1 MSAVFTGNGLGLFN
15 TSLDQ
20 LGYGLGQGAG
30 VGQGRDNRYVN
41 VATGNLVWQSADE
54 HLVFR
59 GLTIGLARTY
69 NSLGQISDVGA
80 DGWITG
86 FERRIAL
93 QSGGFNA
100 SGSVMRR
107 YTGDGAYQDFVY
119 QSANVY
125 RSTGGDGAHDTL
137 TWTGDSWVY
146 AEGSSRREER
156 YASQADPIA
165 QGRLT
170 HMRDLRSDGTTP
182 ASWVVIYDANQRI
195 SEIRAEDGTSTGEA
209 MLFGYDAAG
218 RLSSI
223 STREAGVVR
232 HQVAYEYDAQGR
244 LAAVVSDLTVG
255 NTGDNTWSSTA
266 AQNDGRLFR
275 TQYSYEGA
283 SLRLAGVTQ
292 SDGTKAVF
300 TYYADGRLKSASQG
314 DSGQAITYAYAAG
327 STTVTDSL
335 GRSWSYGYDQA
346 GRLTSVTAPAIA
358 GQSDVT
364 AYQYDAAGNLTQ
376 VKTTGGAGILSQVD
390 YLHDAAGNVTWEWD
404 ALGNAV
410 SRSWNSANQLVS
422 VTRYT
427 GIDPDGTGATLPT
440 GGATT
445 RYVYEAQNRLR
456 FAIDALGQV
465 TELTYAT
472 AGNGIGQQSSQRIYL
487 GASYGGSYDL
497 AGLEAW
503 ATAAQK
509 ADSQLSELIYDAW
522 GRLSQRNDY
531 ATVDTSGKGVL
542 DARANVERYTYDA
555 QGLLRQQTVLRGAS
569 RTADG
574 AAPSGSQQIVYAY
587 DGMGRLLST
596 TQRQV
601 SSADTDITTLLTTYA
616 YLDSGHQVLVTD
628 DAGQVVVQTR
638 DSAGRLISVS
648 SRGAVAGVVQ
658 VRTTTNFYDAAGQ
671 LRATE
676 DAAGGRSYLFYDA
689 KGRLEAT
696 VDATGAVSRSYYD
709 AAGRVVGTR
718 GYANRVTTTSW
729 LNAGQVV
736 PTQVDALG
744 LTNNALDHVASR
756 TYDIA
761 GRLLTETDGPESSAT
776 RVVTTYTYDGKG
788 QLLQTR
794 STDAAGTAGTARL
807 HRYFYDPAGRQV
819 GSLDA
824 AGYLTELQYDRA
836 GRVVSQ
842 TRYATVSP
850 SAHWAAGTL
859 VQLRPASNLAQD
871 QTTRFF
877 HDGRGQVVGQLDAEG
892 YLTEW
897 VLDEAGN
904 SRAERRYATALVW
917 GAADTLTTLR
927 SRAGSFREQRMS
939 YNALGQLA
947 TQVNAEG
954 TVTRYSYD
962 DAGRLLKT
970 EVAQGTSEVREGHQR
985 YNVFGELIGELS
997 GEAALQ
1003 VLTGMTEAQL
1013 DAVYAQYGVRHGYDV
1028 LGRRIETIDVA
1039 GNRSWYFYNAAGQQ
1053 TFAVRGVADENSLAN
1068 ALGEVTEQ
1076 RYNAFGQ
1083 ATDAV
1088 SYTGR
1093 IRLSVAG
1100 SRSSVEAA
1108 LSTLSY
1114 VAATDSRRQYTYTN
1128 RGQLASSIDAEG
1140 GIRQYSYD
1148 AFGDLRVEQSWVGT
1162 SSATTTQYRYDL
1174 RGLQT
1179 RVIEAVGS
1187 ALEREQ
1193 SVTLDAFGRIT
1204 TSTDARGSLRTQTY
1218 DRLGRQLT
1226 SQQVVGSRPE
1236 STSISY
1242 DAYGRV
1248 LSSTDAMGRVTQQVH
1263 DDAARSVTITS
1274 PEGVVVTTLHNRH
1287 GQSIRITDAL
1297 GYSEYVYNRDGQLTA
1312 EQRKTASGAVVTSQ
1326 SNQYDA
1332 ARGLL
1337 LATVD
1342 GSGRRVEFRYDAA
1355 GRVLQRIEDPAG
1367 MALLTQYAY
1376 DGQGR
1381 QLSVTDASGRL
1392 TEYSYDREG
1401 RLVQVARDPAGLK
1414 MLTRYAYDVAG
1425 RAITLVEGS
1434 GSLARTTQYQ
1444 YDLLGRRIAEV
1455 VDPGTGRLNLTT
1467 SYAYDAADNLIRRT
1481 DANGQVTRFYYDAA
1495 NRLVYTVNPL
1505 GALTKNW
1512 YDAAGRVVATRAFLQ
1527 ATDAS
1532 TLEDASTIAQI
1543 DLRLAWNPADK
1554 LTYFV
1559 FDGDGRVRWTLRA
1572 NGEVE
1577 ESSFDAAGRLIANRN
1592 YATKFTISTALAN
1605 KLLAGT
1611 VVPGEITATRNDA
1624 LDQRTYR
1631 VLDAAGQPRLLVDG
1645 QGNVKQLQY
1654 DLAGRL
1660 VGTLAYSRPAV
1671 LTAELRAQLEAGSA
1685 TIAGILAVVTA
1696 DAAKDMV
1703 EYRVHDAAGRLRY
1716 SIDAIGAV
1724 HETLLDGSG
1733 KVYGERGYAVPLIVT
1748 TALRGKLQAG
1758 TATAAEI
1765 AALLAP
1771 NINDARNTESYSILD
1786 AAGQARYTVKIVAD
1800 IAGARSA
1807 YISELRYDTLGR
1819 VYESIEREARVG
1831 ESALTPVIAAL
1842 RDGSAQI
1849 SSVSG
1854 WIGTTLRRIA
1864 WVRDA
1869 AGRVRYTA
1877 TLGANSLWYVSEQRL
1892 DAAGQVVADI
1902 KYAGPVALGNT
1913 RTEATMQ
1920 AAVTTAGGD
1929 AAAQQ
1934 RITRYVRDAAGQ
1946 LRYQIDDAGAVVEYR
1961 YDGAGRV
1968 VETRQYA
1975 VLISTNTAATE
1986 AAVAT
1991 AVAAQTGSNVR
2002 VSKTAYDAGSQVAKT
2017 TDAAG
2022 NVEEFAY
2029 DGIGRRI
2036 SYKNKLGNQWTYAY
2050 DAAGRLTQEVSP
2062 KVVVASAG
2070 LDGAVATVS
2079 RSITTA
2085 IAYDALGNVISRTE
2099 DAAGTVSRTTQYQY
2113 DNRGNQ
2119 VRIVFPDAWRINAA
2133 GQFEASGQAPSID
2146 VVYDALGRAVVQKDV
2161 NGSYS
2166 YKVYDSLDRVAFEV
2180 DSDGYVTGYTYNA
2193 FGEVTQLRRYTKAIS
2208 TADIAGFVPGKPL
2221 LLSDMTATV
2230 IVTNTNDRILTTT
2243 YDTRGL
2249 KATVK
2254 QQTITYTQLSGATA
2268 TASPT
2273 TQFTYNGFGELVRTS
2288 VLLDEAAN
2296 LWADSWQYYDD
2307 LGRTVLTVDAEGYV
2321 TGTRYN
2327 AMGEAVEVREYA
2339 RALSPTAQAALTTE
2353 TPPANPAAGEAGIG
2367 YDRVVAYTYDV
2378 MGRKQ
2383 SETVLRRFDR
2393 ADGSQGARNVVTQ
2406 WNYDAAGQMVM
2417 VDLDGQ
2423 QSRTSYDAMGRV
2435 SALQE
2440 AAQLR
2445 LVSNA
2450 ESQLLGTT
2458 AVDLGAQG
2466 LYVLSSAY
2474 TAMAYDA
2481 FGNAVRV
2488 IRYANGLQQGQSSP
2502 VGDSV
2507 NDQVSV
2513 TAYDRQGR
2521 AVMNR
2526 DALGQQVFLQYDASD
2541 HVVHSWYTLTGNDG
2555 RTTAVHSYYSYDG
2568 AGRQLSSRTQRDGA
2582 ATPDQLEVVR
2592 YNAFGEIVAKGNDD
2606 AAGATL
2612 PATYQY
2618 DRAGNLISTNAEG
2631 GSVRQYGYNLAGYQ
2645 VREQHAVYN
2654 GTGTTTAATRY
2665 ITDRLGRTTGMVLP
2679 SNTADANQV
2688 NYLSQVVDRWG
2699 NVLQLVDPRGY
2710 QTTNQY
2716 NDRNQLVKQVLPL
2729 VKVVT
2734 NTAAGTWARPE
2745 LSWSYD
2751 ELGRLV
2757 ASRDGNGNITRYEY
2771 DGAGKKTK
2779 VIDANGNITQ
2789 TAYDVLGRERF
2800 VQNALGYVTFKQYDR
2815 LDRVT
2820 AHGDYLPNS
2829 AGSARTKKVLESYV
2843 LNQNGQR
2850 LQSTNAAN
2858 NTYKY
2863 DYDSQ
2868 GQLIRSQTPMG
2879 VVMEYAYDLGGRRSL
2894 ERYALSHA
2902 NVVDRDGETVRTNEQ
2917 TWDYDYFGRLIDHND
2932 LSGRDYNYI
2941 YDAASGQLIKE
2952 TNSSGLDRSTT
2963 YFANGQVQSVQEVGG
2978 GSYNYAYDQAGNR
2991 ILEQIQVTDSRGKV
3005 FNLKTQIVYDSHN
3018 RLQRVVQD
3026 DVSNNQRVFELSYDY
3041 DAAGNRTHVV
3051 ARSGYGENSLPIT
3064 VTNAAPEVIGLP
3076 PNRTVRTGVESQFRV
3091 RLSDLFRDPE
3101 GKALSVTAGQVSAG
3115 ALTALP
3121 AWLTYSVDVNSGEA
3135 VFQAAAGSSAANNQT
3150 FRLRLTANDG
3160 SATALVEFNLNVR
3173 ANTAP
3178 ELKPGA
3184 TTTVAIKTGRP
3195 WAMEMPVDSYFLDQ
3209 DVGDSL
3215 KLTGS
3220 ISPAGSGLILDAS
3233 NPSVLRLSGTAPV
3246 TGTYTLTLVA
3256 TDQLGATRSRTVSL
3270 NVAPNAAPT
3279 VVAAIPAQETTRGHS
3294 FILEKNVAQVFVD
3307 SQGDAFSVT
3316 ASLDNGLPLPPWLNF
3331 SFKNDQ
3337 AVPQLLFN
3345 GEVPASIADGTVYT
3359 IRLTA
3364 TDVEGAVSTT
3374 TFTLKVFANRAPTVK
3389 TTLPSQSLRVYDTVS
3404 LKFDIA
3410 SIFADADGDAMVFD
3424 LVHPNGSDKTGWLK
3438 LTVDHSTGKFSLTG
3452 TATTSGSYSVQ
3463 IRARDTEGATSV
3475 VSMALEIRP
3484 ETGPVRNPAVPVYD
3498 QLVKIGRGF
3507 SFVLPSNMFTDAEN
3521 DPISLS
3527 LSVVIPNEYMLDTV
3541 PPTPMYEIYY
3551 EPLPSWMSFNPTTRV
3566 VSGTVPP
3573 GTSVHSFMLRVS
3585 ASSGRLSVSGGDRVG
3600 AANNALDS
3608 DIKIDVVPF
3617 INAAPTYSSG
3627 SLPNRAIVH
3636 GGAVDLALPANAFIE
3651 PDGDAL
3657 TYTAEVLVG
3666 SAWVSLSTL
3675 GLAINSST
3683 GRITGTASNLLQ
3695 TSYSVRIVARDPQG
3709 LSATG
3714 TFAFTVTNTAPVAA
3728 TIPAQT
3734 FGRNVSST
3742 FSLASYF
3749 SDVNGD
3755 ALTFTAAG
3763 LPTGLSISS
3772 GGLISGSATAAL
3784 GAYTV
3789 TVTAADG
3796 RGGTVSKAFTL
3807 IVANSAPTAPAI
3819 ANQTATA
3826 GAAWSFTVPAF
3837 TDPNGDALTYTV
3849 SGLPSW
3855 MSFNATT
3862 RVLSGTSTAVG
3873 SWTVTVTAT
3882 DPAGASV
3889 SKAFTVTTPNTAP
3902 VAGTIPAQSMARN
3915 VASSLSVAGYF
3926 TDANGDALT
3935 FTATGLPAGL
3945 AISTAGVISGT
3956 PTAALGNVT
3965 VTVTAADG
3973 RGGTVSKAFTLTI
3986 ANTAP
3991 TAPAIANQTAAV
4003 GAAWSFTAPAF
4014 SDANGDALTYTI
4026 SGMPSWMS
4034 FNASTRVLSGTPKP
4048 VGTWTITLTATDPSG
4063 AAVSKAFTVTTP
4075 NVAPTAGTVPNQS
4088 LARNIAG
4095 SISVAAHFADANG
4108 DALTFTASGL
4118 PTGLSIS
4125 TAGVISGTPTAALGA
4140 YTVTVTAA
4148 DGRGGTVSKAFTL
4161 TVANSAPTAPAIA
4174 NQTATAGAA
4183 WSFTVPAFS
4192 DLNGDALTYTVTGLP
4207 SWMSF
4212 NATTRVLSGT
4222 STAVGSWTVT
4232 VTATDPAGA
4241 SVSKAFTVT
4250 TPNVAPV
4257 VGTIPA
4263 QSMARNVASS
4273 LSVAGY
4279 FTDANS
4285 DALTF
4290 TATGLPAGLA
4300 ISTAGVISGTPTAAL
4315 GNVTVTVTAAD
4326 GRGGTVS
4333 KAFTLTI
4340 ANTAPTAPAIAN
4352 QAAAVGAAWSF
4363 TAPAFS
4369 DANGDALTY
4378 TISGMP
4384 SWMSFNASTRV
4395 LSGTPKPVGTWTITL
4410 TATDPSG
4417 AAVSKAFKVTTPNVA
4432 PTAGTVP
4439 NQSLARNIAG
4449 SISVAAHFADAN
4461 GDALTF
4467 TASGLPTG
4475 LSISTAGVISGTP
4488 TAALGAYTVTVTAAD
4503 GRGGTV
4509 SKAFTLT
4516 VANSAPTAPT
4526 IANQTATAGAAWSF
4540 TVPAFTD
4547 PNGDALTYT
4556 VTGLPSWMS
4565 FNATTRVLSGAAKP
4579 AGSWTIT
4586 VTATDPSNAAISKS
4600 FTVTTPNVAPVVAA
4614 AIPAQ
4619 TASRNITWSYQI
4631 PAGTFSDINGDTL
4644 TYSVTGLPAGITFT
4658 PATRTLSGKATVAPG
4673 AYTLVVTAADGNG
4686 GTRATNLVLNVTNS
4700 VPKYAGTLVARTAQN
4715 GESVNWVLPAGA
4727 FTDPNGDALT
4737 YSLMVQRPGY
4747 QETYWEPKEAAWMVR
4762 WIEPEW
4768 ITVSSPV
4775 INASTGAITGVL
4787 PLFYAPVS
4795 PVNGT
4800 GGGPQPWM
4808 AIRITATD
4816 SYGAS
4821 VSGEF
4826 SADINVAPKGSSPG
4840 NKTIKSNVAWSLTVP
4855 AFTDDNNDALT
4866 YSISGLPAGLSFNA
4880 TTRVISGAVA
4890 TAGAYTITITANDG
4904 KGGVGSTSFVLTVQA
4919 NTAPTA
4925 PTIPNQTGTV
4935 GTAYSYQIPAFSD
4948 ADNDVLTYSAS
4959 GLPAGMSFNAST
4971 RTLSGTP
4978 TTAATSSIVITAT
4991 DGRGGSVSKTFSM
5004 TVSTAVVPNRAPVVN
5019 KQAASPSYHFYSTNR
5034 WVVYPEGFTLPADSF
5049 KDPDNNPLTYTVI
5062 QKPAWLSYSYS
5073 ASSGHG
5079 FSGVYNGSS
5088 SYSIHN
5094 ITIRAT
5100 DPSGAYVDM
5109 TFTVSAEYDY
5119 NDPTN
5124 PTDPRRVVLSEPQEF
5139 VASDELLMVEDL
5151 EQPQAGTM
5159 AALAAPA
5166 ANIQESWYS
5175 YSKLNQMVVSGGVLE
5190 NGLVVAK
5197 KDYSSYA
5204 NVYDAAGN
5212 AIAQTQWR
5220 SNGAGGWRTTITHHS
5235 FSLRGEL
5242 LLTFNEV
5249 DLGGTVSPGVIER
5262 RTYDDA
5268 GRTTQVLRYYT
5279 PGQLIHWVDWERTPM
5294 RTNVGGMLYSAE
5306 QTSYDDDGRVLRKV
5320 MRERPSETMSRAPI
5334 GSNAEWTFPEWIY
5347 LLGLET
5353 PASQYSDVSVLTETT
5368 MVTYTDGNNGYDE
5381 AGRVKTYSYHGKGYI
5396 HTYNYA
5402 YTGWDSYREQSVTGT
5417 STSNSYKTTTT
5428 ISTYDNGGR
5437 QTELR
5442 EKTVGVTMDDRVRS
5456 FALDGN
5462 GQIISRRDGTVT
5474 SGNVF
5479 QQKNAQGQAAT
5490 GNVLGYMNQR
5500 NVYANGQQVAGLN
5513 EGGKIDVLSRLT
5525 AFSNSDAGKTQVVV
5539 QAGDTLR
5546 SVAQRI
5552 YGNENLWYIIAEANA
5567 LSSDGDLV
5575 AGASLTV
5582 PEVKTSS
5589 NDANTFKPYNPGEIT
5604 GPTTPSLPYIPPP
5617 SGGGCGTLGMVIM
5630 IVVIIAVT
5638 IWTAG
5643 TASAAAGSAMTGAA
5657 QAGGATAFA
5666 STATVT
5672 TAAGATTTATLTTA
5686 GAVTAGA
5693 VGGAVGAAA
5702 GMAVGTALGS
5712 MMGVASFSW
5721 RGVASAA
5728 VTGAITGGFGTYA
5741 NAVQIPEAARAISGA
5756 VAGTGGVY
5764 TGQKVAGLDASFSW
5778 RSVAISAVANGL
5790 AGRVAPNVAKG
5801 LDVRSK
5807 FGLDLT
5813 YGLVGGGIS
5822 SGLRAMDGDT
5832 LHKSDYLHVMA
5843 DAFGNALGSK
5853 LHRDSQGLPVA
5864 AQNSRS
5870 INAEL
5875 QSQSE
5880 AELIDKIDTRLA
5892 ADVGLMA
5899 VSGRTGND
5907 YKQDQAELRDLLATV
5922 AADPEGMTPGLE
5934 RRFRELSGIAAY
5946 EARNIE
5952 LTDAQ
5957 VNMNTWMGHIKLLPK
5972 VAGIY
5977 ASELSVPTLGATRA
5991 EIAEWRSLY
6000 EQVDAAVQG
6009 VAPHPH
6015 QIQESGSVL
6024 EITRVLSADE
6034 ADRAIAA
6041 AVDAGIARDGRAIV
6055 NTFLVAPALGALG
6068 AAVSPLG
6075 MSAYG
6080 AYEAKVSWD
6089 AGNKKTAL
6097 ALGALSALG
6106 LRASWGM
6113 PGRGVL
6119 SREAADLGAE
6129 YAPVLRGFGTPGPS
6143 APLMGS
6149 PRSQLGA
6156 VGDLERLKPLGSSG
6170 ADRIPQKVA
6179 VADDAIPYSARSFG
6193 EVLEAKYPGRVGS
6206 RTLPGAYQK
6215 NVGLAGTRHQTSRIV
6230 FDSRGF
6236 PIFDDVAVFDTRI
6249 AARYS
6254 SVENSGAHMRA
6265 ATRDLREAIAR
6276 GEVKTSQFTA
6286 DQLRAIQGGKAYIPD
6301 LTWHHHQDIGR
6312 MQLIPFKVHQQTG
6325 HIGGY
6330 EMWFR

>member
-30 VGQGRDNRYVN
+30 VGQGRENRYLN

-69 NSLGQISDVGA
+69 NSLGEISDVGA

-107 YTGDGAYQDFVY
+107 YTGDGAHQDFVY

-125 RSTGGDGAHDTL
+125 RSTDGDGAHDTL
-137 TWTGDSWVY
+137 TWTGDHWIY
-146 AEGSSRREER
+146 AEGSSRREEQ
-156 YASQADPIA
+156 YASQADPVE

-170 HMRDLRSDGTTP
+170 HIRDLRSDGTTP

-218 RLSSI
+218 HLSSI

-244 LAAVVSDLTVG
+244 LAAVVSDLTIG

-275 TQYSYEGA
+275 TQYSYEGT

-314 DSGQAITYAYAAG
+314 DSGQVITYAYAAG

-335 GRSWSYGYDQA
+335 GRSWIYGYDQA
-346 GRLTSVTAPAIA
+346 GQLTSVTAPAIA

-376 VKTTGGAGILSQVD
+376 VKTTGGTGILSQVD

-422 VTRYT
+422 VTHYT
-427 GIDPDGTGATLPT
+427 GIDPDGAGATLPT

-445 RYVYEAQNRLR
+445 RYVYDAQSRLR

-465 TELTYAT
+465 SELTYAT
-472 AGNGIGQQSSQRIYL
+472 AGNGIGQKSSQRIYL
-487 GASYGGSYDL
+487 GASYAGSYEL

-509 ADSQLSELIYDAW
+509 AESQLSELIYDAW

-531 ATVDTSGKGVL
+531 AAVDASGMGVL

-574 AAPSGSQQIVYAY
+574 AAPSGSQQIVYTY

-601 SSADTDITTLLTTYA
+601 GSTDTDITTLLTTYA

-709 AAGRVVGTR
+709 AAGRIVGTR
-718 GYANRVTTTSW
+718 SYANRVTTTSW
-729 LNAGQVV
+729 VSAGQVV

-756 TYDIA
+756 TYDTA

-776 RVVTTYTYDGKG
+776 RIVTTYTYDGKG

-807 HRYFYDPAGRQV
+807 QRYFYDPAGRQV

-850 SAHWAAGTL
+850 PAHWAAGTL
-859 VQLRPASNLAQD
+859 VQLRPASNPEQD

-877 HDGRGQVVGQLDAEG
+877 HDGRGQLVGQLDAEG
-892 YLTEW
+892 YLTQW

-917 GAADTLTTLR
+917 GAADTLTTLL
-927 SRAGSFREQRMS
+927 SRAGSFREKRMS

-947 TQVNAEG
+947 TQVNVEG

-970 EVAQGTSEVREGHQR
+970 EVAQGTSEVREGHKR

-1003 VLTGMTEAQL
+1003 VLPDMTEAQL
-1013 DAVYAQYGVRHGYDV
+1013 DAVYAQYGLRHGYDV
-1028 LGRRIETIDVA
+1028 LGRRIETIDAA
-1039 GNRSWYFYNAAGQQ
+1039 GNRSWYFYNAGGQQ
-1053 TFAVRGVADENSLAN
+1053 TFVVRGVADENNLAN

-1083 ATDAV
+1083 ATDAI

-1093 IRLSVAG
+1093 ITLSVAG

-1114 VAATDSRRQYTYTN
+1114 VATTDAHRQYTYTN

-1162 SSATTTQYRYDL
+1162 SSATTTQYHYDL
-1174 RGLQT
+1174 RGLQI

-1236 STSISY
+1236 STSVSY
-1242 DAYGRV
+1242 DAYDRV

-1287 GQSIRITDAL
+1287 GQSIRITDAQ
-1297 GYSEYVYNRDGQLTA
+1297 GYSEYVYNRDGQLSA
-1312 EQRKTASGAVVTSQ
+1312 EQRKTASGAVVTLQ

-1367 MALLTQYAY
+1367 MALVTQYAY

-1401 RLVQVARDPAGLK
+1401 RLVQVARDPAGLG
-1414 MLTRYAYDVAG
+1414 MLTRYSYDVAG
-1425 RAITLVEGS
+1425 RTITLVEGS

-1495 NRLVYTVNPL
+1495 NRLVYTVDPL

-1559 FDGDGRVRWTLRA
+1559 IDGDGRVRWTLRA

-1577 ESSFDAAGRLIANRN
+1577 ESSFDVAGRLIANRN
-1592 YATKFTISTALAN
+1592 YATKFTISTALASR
-1605 KLLAGT
+1605 LLAGT

-1660 VGTLAYSRPAV
+1660 AGTLAYSRPAV

-1696 DAAKDMV
+1696 DATKDMV

-1733 KVYGERGYAVPLIVT
+1733 KVYGERGYAVPLTIT

-1771 NINDARNTESYSILD
+1771 NIEDARNTESYSILD

-2099 DAAGTVSRTTQYQY
+2099 DAAGTVPRTTQYQY

-2119 VRIVFPDAWRINAA
+2119 VRIVFPDAWRVNAA
-2133 GQFEASGQAPSID
+2133 GQFEASGQALSID

-2180 DSDGYVTGYTYNA
+2180 DADGYVTGYTYNA

-2654 GTGTTTAATRY
+2654 GTGTTTAVTRY

-2679 SNTADANQV
+2679 SNTIDANQV

-2716 NDRNQLVKQVLPL
+2716 NDRDQLVKQVLPL

-2734 NTAAGTWARPE
+2734 NSAAGTWMRPE
-2745 LSWSYD
+2745 RSWSYD

-2757 ASRDGNGNITRYEY
+2757 ASRDGNGNTTRYEY
-2771 DGAGKKTK
+2771 DGAGKKIK
-2779 VIDANGNITQ
+2779 VIDANGSITQ
-2789 TAYDVLGRERF
+2789 MAYDVLGRERL

-2829 AGSARTKKVLESYV
+2829 AGSARTKMVLESYV

-2932 LSGRDYNYI
+2932 LSGRDYNYT

-2978 GSYNYAYDQAGNR
+2978 GTYNYAYDQAGNR
-2991 ILEQIQVTDSRGKV
+2991 ILEQIQVTDSRGKF

-3026 DVSNNQRVFELSYDY
+3026 DVSNNQRVFELGYDY

-3051 ARSGYGENSLPIT
+3051 ARSGYGENSLPIP
-3064 VTNAAPEVIGLP
+3064 VANAAPEVIGLP
-3076 PNRTVRTGVESQFRV
+3076 SNRTVRTGVESQFRV

-3115 ALTALP
+3115 VLTALP

-3160 SATALVEFNLNVR
+3160 GATAQVEFDLNVR

-3178 ELKPGA
+3178 ELRPGA

-3215 KLTGS
+3215 KLTGN

-3233 NPSVLRLSGTAPV
+3233 NPSVLRLSGMAPA

-3256 TDQLGATRSRTVSL
+3256 TDQLGATRSRTISL
-3270 NVAPNAAPT
+3270 KVAVNAAPT
-3279 VVAAIPAQETTRGHS
+3279 VVAGIPAQQETRGHS
-3294 FILEKNVAQVFVD
+3294 FILEKDLSQVFVD
-3307 SQGDAFSVT
+3307 NQGDSFNVT

-3331 SFKNDQ
+3331 SFKNNQ
-3337 AVPQLLFN
+3337 AVPQLLFS
-3345 GEVPASIADGTVYT
+3345 GDIPKAIADGTIYT

-3364 TDVEGAVSTT
+3364 TDVDGASSST
-3374 TFTLKVFANRAPTVK
+3374 TFTLKVLANRAPTVVSS
-3389 TTLPSQSLRVYDTVS
+3389 LPSQELRVGQAVTLQLSAASLFSDPDSDAMSYELLHPDGVANTGWMKLSVDQETGQLTLNGTPTVIGSFSVQLRARDIEGATSLVTMTLQVKGDNAPVRNGSVPLYDQVVKIGRAFT
-3404 LKFDIA
+3404 IA
-3410 SIFADADGDAMVFD
+3410 LPAGLFTDADGDQVSIGLRKAELVSEFWDGTNPGWITWVDLTSLPEWMVFD
-3424 LVHPNGSDKTGWLK
+3424 A
-3438 LTVDHSTGKFSLTG
+3438 
-3452 TATTSGSYSVQ
+3452 ATRT
-3463 IRARDTEGATSV
+3463 I
-3475 VSMALEIRP
+3475 
-3484 ETGPVRNPAVPVYD
+3484 
-3498 QLVKIGRGF
+3498 
-3507 SFVLPSNMFTDAEN
+3507 
-3521 DPISLS
+3521 
-3527 LSVVIPNEYMLDTV
+3527 
-3541 PPTPMYEIYY
+3541 
-3551 EPLPSWMSFNPTTRV
+3551 
-3566 VSGTVPP
+3566 SGTVPA
-3573 GTSVHSFMLRVS
+3573 GTSPQEFVIKVIANDGRKSSYTPRPIGQNEDLGAKGN
-3585 ASSGRLSVSGGDRVG
+3585 AS
-3600 AANNALDS
+3600 DS
-3608 DIKIDVVPF
+3608 DFYISVVPF
-3617 INAAPTYSSG
+3617 TNSAPVYTAG
-3627 SLPNRAIVH
+3627 ALPNRTVKHGDAIDFSMPP
-3636 GGAVDLALPANAFIE
+3636 GSFTE

-3657 TYTAEVLVG
+3657 TYSAEVLVG
-3666 SAWVSLSTL
+3666 GVWVSISSM
-3675 GLAINSST
+3675 GLAINAST
-3683 GRITGTASNLLQ
+3683 GRITGTANNLVQ
-3695 TSYSVRIVARDPQG
+3695 TSYSARVIARDPQG
-3709 LSATG
+3709 ASAVG
-3714 TFAFTVTNTAPVAA
+3714 SFTFFTANTAPTV
-3728 TIPAQT
+3728 TSIPAQT
-3734 FGRNVSST
+3734 VGRNAASS
-3742 FSLASYF
+3742 FGVANYF

-3755 ALTFTAAG
+3755 VLTFSAAG
-3763 LPTGLSISS
+3763 LPAGLSISS
-3772 GGLISGSATAAL
+3772 VGVISGAATASL

-3789 TVTAADG
+3789 TVTAVDG
-3796 RGGTVSKAFTL
+3796 RGGTVSSVFTL
-3807 IVANSAPTAPAI
+3807 TVANSAPVAPAI
-3819 ANQTATA
+3819 ANQTAAA
-3826 GAAWSFTVPAF
+3826 GSAWSFTLPVF

-3849 SGLPSW
+3849 SG
-3855 MSFNATT
+3855 
-3862 RVLSGTSTAVG
+3862 
-3873 SWTVTVTAT
+3873 
-3882 DPAGASV
+3882 
-3889 SKAFTVTTPNTAP
+3889 TP
-3902 VAGTIPAQSMARN
+3902 G
-3915 VASSLSVAGYF
+3915 
-3926 TDANGDALT
+3926 
-3935 FTATGLPAGL
+3935 
-3945 AISTAGVISGT
+3945 
-3956 PTAALGNVT
+3956 
-3965 VTVTAADG
+3965 
-3973 RGGTVSKAFTLTI
+3973 
-3986 ANTAP
+3986 
-3991 TAPAIANQTAAV
+3991 
-4003 GAAWSFTAPAF
+4003 
-4014 SDANGDALTYTI
+4014 
-4026 SGMPSWMS
+4026 WMS
-4034 FNASTRVLSGTPKP
+4034 FNASTRVLGGTPKE
-4048 VGTWTITLTATDPSG
+4048 V
-4063 AAVSKAFTVTTP
+4063 
-4075 NVAPTAGTVPNQS
+4075 
-4088 LARNIAG
+4088 
-4095 SISVAAHFADANG
+4095 
-4108 DALTFTASGL
+4108 
-4118 PTGLSIS
+4118 
-4125 TAGVISGTPTAALGA
+4125 
-4140 YTVTVTAA
+4140 
-4148 DGRGGTVSKAFTL
+4148 
-4161 TVANSAPTAPAIA
+4161 
-4174 NQTATAGAA
+4174 
-4183 WSFTVPAFS
+4183 
-4192 DLNGDALTYTVTGLP
+4192 
-4207 SWMSF
+4207 
-4212 NATTRVLSGT
+4212 
-4222 STAVGSWTVT
+4222 
-4232 VTATDPAGA
+4232 
-4241 SVSKAFTVT
+4241 
-4250 TPNVAPV
+4250 
-4257 VGTIPA
+4257 
-4263 QSMARNVASS
+4263 
-4273 LSVAGY
+4273 
-4279 FTDANS
+4279 
-4285 DALTF
+4285 
-4290 TATGLPAGLA
+4290 
-4300 ISTAGVISGTPTAAL
+4300 
-4315 GNVTVTVTAAD
+4315 
-4326 GRGGTVS
+4326 
-4333 KAFTLTI
+4333 
-4340 ANTAPTAPAIAN
+4340 
-4352 QAAAVGAAWSF
+4352 
-4363 TAPAFS
+4363 
-4369 DANGDALTY
+4369 
-4378 TISGMP
+4378 
-4384 SWMSFNASTRV
+4384 
-4395 LSGTPKPVGTWTITL
+4395 
-4410 TATDPSG
+4410 
-4417 AAVSKAFKVTTPNVA
+4417 
-4432 PTAGTVP
+4432 
-4439 NQSLARNIAG
+4439 
-4449 SISVAAHFADAN
+4449 
-4461 GDALTF
+4461 
-4467 TASGLPTG
+4467 
-4475 LSISTAGVISGTP
+4475 
-4488 TAALGAYTVTVTAAD
+4488 
-4503 GRGGTV
+4503 
-4509 SKAFTLT
+4509 
-4516 VANSAPTAPT
+4516 
-4526 IANQTATAGAAWSF
+4526 
-4540 TVPAFTD
+4540 
-4547 PNGDALTYT
+4547 
-4556 VTGLPSWMS
+4556 
-4565 FNATTRVLSGAAKP
+4565 
-4579 AGSWTIT
+4579 GSWTIT
-4586 VTATDPSNAAISKS
+4586 VTANDPAGAAVSKS
-4600 FTVTTPNVAPVVAA
+4600 FTVTTPNVAPVVSV

-4619 TASRNITWSYQI
+4619 SASRNIAWTYQI
-4631 PAGTFSDINGDTL
+4631 PAATFSDVNGDLLTYSVSGLPAGLGFTTATRTLAGSPTAPPGTYTIIVTATDGNGGSRSTNLVLNILNTAPTYVGGLTAKLAQEGQAVSWAMPAGAFKDANGDGISYSLKIHRPGYMEVYWDATEAAYLSRWVESVWIDAYSLTINASTGTISGTPPLFYEPATQNSYGKVQPNYAVKVVATDPYGATAEGVFSVTVNLAPVGPVPRAQTIKSRVAWSLTLSEFSDANGDTL
-4644 TYSVTGLPAGITFT
+4644 TYAV
-4658 PATRTLSGKATVAPG
+4658 
-4673 AYTLVVTAADGNG
+4673 
-4686 GTRATNLVLNVTNS
+4686 
-4700 VPKYAGTLVARTAQN
+4700 
-4715 GESVNWVLPAGA
+4715 
-4727 FTDPNGDALT
+4727 
-4737 YSLMVQRPGY
+4737 
-4747 QETYWEPKEAAWMVR
+4747 
-4762 WIEPEW
+4762 
-4768 ITVSSPV
+4768 
-4775 INASTGAITGVL
+4775 
-4787 PLFYAPVS
+4787 
-4795 PVNGT
+4795 
-4800 GGGPQPWM
+4800 
-4808 AIRITATD
+4808 
-4816 SYGAS
+4816 
-4821 VSGEF
+4821 
-4826 SADINVAPKGSSPG
+4826 
-4840 NKTIKSNVAWSLTVP
+4840 
-4855 AFTDDNNDALT
+4855 
-4866 YSISGLPAGLSFNA
+4866 SGLPAGLTFNSS
-4880 TTRVISGAVA
+4880 TRVISGSAQNP
-4890 TAGAYTITITANDG
+4890 GNYTVTISANDG
-4904 KGGVGSTSFVLTVQA
+4904 KGGVGTTSFVLTVQA
-4919 NTAPTA
+4919 NTAPSA
-4925 PTIPNQTGTV
+4925 PSIPNLVGTV
-4935 GTAYSYQIPAFSD
+4935 GTAMSYLVPAFSD
-4948 ADNDVLTYSAS
+4948 ADSDVLTYSAS
-4959 GLPAGMSFNAST
+4959 GLPAGITFNAAS
-4971 RTLSGTP
+4971 RTVSGTP
-4978 TTAATSSIVITAT
+4978 TVAGTYSIVITAN
-4991 DGRGGSVSKTFSM
+4991 DGRGGSVTGTLVL
-5004 TVSTAVVPNRAPVVN
+5004 TVNNVVVPNRKPVIN
-5019 KQAASPSYHFYSTNR
+5019 KQAASPAHTFYSTNR
-5034 WVVYPEGFTLPADSF
+5034 YIVYPESFYLPVDSF
-5049 KDPDNNPLTYTVI
+5049 ADPDNNPLTYSIV
-5062 QKPAWLSYSYS
+5062 QKPSWLTYTFD
-5073 ASSGHG
+5073 AVRGHTFYG
-5079 FSGVYNGSS
+5079 KYPGTTPYISTA
-5088 SYSIHN
+5088 
-5094 ITIRAT
+5094 ITIRAA

-5109 TFTVSAEYDY
+5109 TFSVAGQYDY
-5119 NDPTN
+5119 YDPWN
-5124 PTDPRRVVLSEPQEF
+5124 PTDPLRVVVPGQQLFSAGEEVPAAGGQD
-5139 VASDELLMVEDL
+5139 ST
-5151 EQPQAGTM
+5151 QA
-5159 AALAAPA
+5159 ADAVALATTV
-5166 ANIQESWYS
+5166 ANSQEAWYS
-5175 YSKLNQMVVSGGVLE
+5175 YSKLNQAVVSGGVVE
-5190 NGLVVAK
+5190 NGQIVVAK
-5197 KDYSSYA
+5197 NYSSYS
-5204 NVYDAAGN
+5204 NIYDAVGN
-5212 AIAQTQWR
+5212 SVAQTQLRQNGDGSWR
-5220 SNGAGGWRTTITHHS
+5220 ATIIQHN

-5242 LLTFNEV
+5242 LLTFGEV
-5249 DLGGTVSPGVIER
+5249 DLNAASRARVVER
-5262 RTYDDA
+5262 RAYDDA
-5268 GRTTQVLRYYT
+5268 GRTIQQLRYFS
-5279 PGQLIHWVDWERTPM
+5279 PGTIYRWVDRERTPLSM
-5294 RTNVGGMLYSAE
+5294 DVSGMLSSAE
-5306 QTSYDDDGRVLRKV
+5306 LTTYDADGRLVAKV
-5320 MRERPSETMSRAPI
+5320 IKERSDRLVRLAPY
-5334 GSNAEWTFPEWIY
+5334 GSNVEWSFPEW
-5347 LLGLET
+5347 LQELESGGGLD
-5353 PASQYSDVSVLTETT
+5353 QYSDLDVLTDATSFS
-5368 MVTYTDGNNGYDE
+5368 YSGGNNGYDE
-5381 AGRVKTYSYHGKGYI
+5381 AGRVRAYTYTGKGYS
-5396 HTYNYA
+5396 HNYTYA
-5402 YTGWDSYREQSVTGT
+5402 YAGWDSFREQSVTGT
-5417 STSNSYKTTTT
+5417 SSSSSYKTTTT

-5500 NVYANGQQVAGLN
+5500 IVYANGQQVAGLN

-5525 AFSNSDAGKTQVVV
+5525 AFSNSDSGKTQVMV

-5546 SVAQRI
+5546 KVAQRI

-5567 LSSDGDLV
+5567 LNSDGDLV

-5582 PEVKTSS
+5582 PEVKTNS
-5589 NDANTFKPYNPGEIT
+5589 NDANTFKPYNPSEIT
-5604 GPTTPSLPYIPPP
+5604 GPTTPSLPYIQPP
-5617 SGGGCGTLGMVIM
+5617 SAGGCGALGMIIM
-5630 IVVIIAVT
+5630 VVVIIVV
-5638 IWTAG
+5638 
-5643 TASAAAGSAMTGAA
+5643 S
-5657 QAGGATAFA
+5657 
-5666 STATVT
+5666 VY
-5672 TAAGATTTATLTTA
+5672 TA
-5686 GAVTAGA
+5686 GAASGA
-5693 VGGAVGAAA
+5693 VGGAMTSATSAAGSTAFATAATAAGGAATLTTTGAVVAGAIGGAAGAAA
-5702 GMAVGTALGS
+5702 GVAAGTALGS
-5712 MMGVASFSW
+5712 AMGVASFSW
-5721 RGVASAA
+5721 GAVGSAALAGA
-5728 VTGAITGGFGTYA
+5728 VTGGFNSYATATGLGALSSAVGSAAANYA
-5741 NAVQIPEAARAISGA
+5741 GQRM
-5756 VAGTGGVY
+5756 
-5764 TGQKVAGLDASFSW
+5764 TGQDTAFSW
-5778 RSVAISAVANGL
+5778 RSVAISAVS
-5790 AGRVAPNVAKG
+5790 NVAG
-5801 LDVRSK
+5801 QRSAPSVISTLGITSNVGASLASGVAGGMVSAALRAGAGGALNQQDYLAVALD
-5807 FGLDLT
+5807 GIAA
-5813 YGLVGGGIS
+5813 GIS
-5822 SGLRAMDGDT
+5822 SSTSRMRQRTAATEPVGWDMRYALASTKGAGTSDGLSNAQFDALLETAGVKTTDLEGMTVRPGPELLGASLGINLGPSSVALDMIRDDRRRSNAIDVSAFNSPPANRAIPLSAPAPAPAPRYQPTPVQPESIPIEPMGIT
-5832 LHKSDYLHVMA
+5832 PASLVGAYLGHS
-5843 DAFGNALGSK
+5843 F
-5853 LHRDSQGLPVA
+5853 A
-5864 AQNSRS
+5864 A
-5870 INAEL
+5870 
-5875 QSQSE
+5875 
-5880 AELIDKIDTRLA
+5880 
-5892 ADVGLMA
+5892 
-5899 VSGRTGND
+5899 
-5907 YKQDQAELRDLLATV
+5907 QDQALLAIK
-5922 AADPEGMTPGLE
+5922 EGMSWLRGQSL
-5934 RRFRELSGIAAY
+5934 GIVDNAQSPAEAAVGSVVY
-5946 EARNIE
+5946 AINSV
-5952 LTDAQ
+5952 TDAVVAGAVDTARLATNAQ
-5957 VNMNTWMGHIKLLPK
+5957 ERAQFVQGMKALFTTNPMTTASAAWGHWEQLSTEERLINGAAMLVSLPK
-5972 VAGIY
+5972 
-5977 ASELSVPTLGATRA
+5977 
-5991 EIAEWRSLY
+5991 
-6000 EQVDAAVQG
+6000 G
-6009 VAPHPH
+6009 VTSA
-6015 QIQESGSVL
+6015 SVL
-6024 EITRVLSADE
+6024 ADVMPIGSASGYVPP
-6034 ADRAIAA
+6034 RAMI
-6041 AVDAGIARDGRAIV
+6041 
-6055 NTFLVAPALGALG
+6055 
-6068 AAVSPLG
+6068 
-6075 MSAYG
+6075 
-6080 AYEAKVSWD
+6080 
-6089 AGNKKTAL
+6089 
-6097 ALGALSALG
+6097 
-6106 LRASWGM
+6106 
-6113 PGRGVL
+6113 
-6119 SREAADLGAE
+6119 
-6129 YAPVLRGFGTPGPS
+6129 
-6143 APLMGS
+6143 
-6149 PRSQLGA
+6149 GA
-6156 VGDLERLKPLGSSG
+6156 VGDL
-6170 ADRIPQKVA
+6170 DRVPNA
-6179 VADDAIPYSARSFG
+6179 AGNAAPYSARSFG
-6193 EVLEAKYPGRVGS
+6193 EVLEARYPGQVGS
-6206 RTLPGAYQK
+6206 RTLPGVSEK
-6215 NVGLAGTRHQTSRIV
+6215 NVGLAGTRHPVSGVV

-6236 PIFDDVAVFDTRI
+6236 PIFDDVAAFDTRI
-6249 AARYS
+6249 AAKYS

-6265 ATRDLREAIAR
+6265 ATRDLREAISR
-6276 GEVKTSQFTA
+6276 GEVDPSQFRA
-6286 DQLRAIQGGKAYIPD
+6286 DQLRAIQGGKATIPD

-6312 MQLIPFKVHQQTG
+6312 MQLIPFKIHQQTG

-6330 EMWFR
+6330 EIWFR